1 MRDTVVTVGS
11 FDGLHLG
18 HRAVLAEIA
27 ERARRTGRRSLVLTF
42 VPHPLEVVNPAAA
55 PPRLTLDDERREL
68 LAQSPVDAVA
78 FLPFTRELSQYT
90 PEAFVDLLLGRF
102 GLRELVIGHDHG
114 FGRGRSGDERLLQA
128 LGAARGFTVDV
139 VPAIR
144 VDGREVSSTLI
155 RRAIAGG
162 DLDTAARHL
171 GRPYAMIGDVIRG
184 EGRGRTLGFPT
195 VNVAVPDRRKLLPP
209 DGVYAVRVEWAA
221 GRSGAMMHMGPRPT
235 FGDARPTLE
244 AHLFDAA
251 PDLYGSSVKVS
262 WIARLRD
269 VRAFPGPEALRAQLR
284 HDRAAALAALGV
296 PPARATD
303 YTC

>member
-27 ERARRTGRRSLVLTF
+27 DRAGRTGRRSLVLTF

-78 FLPFTRELSQYT
+78 FLPFTRELSQYS
-90 PEAFVDLLLGRF
+90 PEAFVDLLLERF

-114 FGRGRSGDERLLQA
+114 FGRGRSGDEHLLQA

-155 RRAIAGG
+155 RRAVAGG
-162 DLDTAARHL
+162 DLGTAARHL

-195 VNVAVPDRRKLLPP
+195 VNIAVPDRRKLLPP
-209 DGVYAVRVEWAA
+209 DGVYAVRVEWAG

-235 FGDARPTLE
+235 FGDTRATLE

-251 PDLYGSSVKVS
+251 PDLYGAAVKVS

-269 VRAFPGPEALRAQLR
+269 VRAFPGPDALRAQLQQ
-284 HDRAAALAALGV
+284 DRTAALAALGV
-296 PPARATD
+296 PPTRATG
-303 YTC
+303 